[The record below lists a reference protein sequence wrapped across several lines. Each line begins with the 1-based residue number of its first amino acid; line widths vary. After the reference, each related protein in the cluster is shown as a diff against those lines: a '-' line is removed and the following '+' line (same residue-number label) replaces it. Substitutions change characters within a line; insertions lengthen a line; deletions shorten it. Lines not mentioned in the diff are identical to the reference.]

1 MSMMDKIKHMLKGHE
16 DQAGKGIDKAGDTID
31 DRTQGKYTGQVDT
44 TQDRLKGQLG
54 SDRPARTSRRRP
66 DPHQAIA
73 PSIGRCRL
81 ACS

>member
-44 TQDRLKGQLG
+44 AQDRLKGQLG
-54 SDRPARTSRRRP
+54 SDRGQDQPPQPPQPPRA
-66 DPHQAIA
+66 
-73 PSIGRCRL
+73 
-81 ACS
+81 